1 MPFSCLKAL
10 VVVIAFSTHLR
21 ALLSVCPPA
30 LPCISINLAV
40 PALWAL
46 AVPLGEAFP
55 VLHGASSVS
64 AANPEFKYD
73 KILGSPFLTLLGSH
87 CRGPNTARW
96 GIKLQQV
103 SEVRQATMM
112 RQAIKVT

>member
-64 AANPEFKYD
+64 TAKSDFNYD
-73 KILGSPFLTLLGSH
+73 KVLGSPSLTLLGSL
-87 CRGPNTARW
+87 CRGPNPALSGIRW
-96 GIKLQQV
+96 QQV
-103 SEVRQATMM
+103 TEVTQVTMVRQV
-112 RQAIKVT
+112 IEVS